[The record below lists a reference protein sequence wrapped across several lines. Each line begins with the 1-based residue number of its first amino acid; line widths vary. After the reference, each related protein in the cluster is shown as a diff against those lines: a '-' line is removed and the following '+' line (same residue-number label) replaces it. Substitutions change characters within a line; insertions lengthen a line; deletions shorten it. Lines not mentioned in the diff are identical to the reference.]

1 MMKRFRRCI
10 LFALIISQTISVGAQ
25 TEFGMCLGK
34 IKFIQAPPTMKMEAR
49 TMKISMS
56 RSFISPRICAR
67 VGGVAFVQVAEPVF
81 EVSSFLLKCDMDS
94 NSAFAVINGNTYNI
108 PLAVWQLQPIVNY
121 ANDENNAIVTLFGKG
136 ECRIQYHD
144 AFVDKLLGVRIL
156 QADLLLASSYLD
168 VNDRWK
174 LPSNNKGKYVMAESE
189 IDDFTTDTLITR
201 LLFGTTYDTMS
212 LYASYLIS
220 KAMDSIGEPMST
232 YIYTDFGEPITF
244 DIENGKLKLNGKPYY
259 RFTANDSIID
269 TIETYS
275 EIIAYID
282 TIKNKEIKYKNTIA
296 ETAYSYDFPSKI
308 KAIKAIINDKKKT
321 NNQKATNAFDVMDFY
336 IMSDS
341 LRAGDFD
348 LFALYNVILVNRLSS
363 YIDSVES
370 EGAITNTEQARLF
383 LEVRKIIN
391 DSSIYDAP
399 ALAAYAKALMELFPT
414 DSALININN
423 LFNFTTFNTDDLL
436 IYHINRNGIRKAV
449 FAEGLTNYLRENN
462 SLLYY
467 VNPIVVSAAQ
477 KTCQW
482 AAFFR
487 YAKMKNPSNWVK
499 FVKQVSKLK
508 YDAPKVYTP
517 INIEYSE

>member
-1 MMKRFRRCI
+1 MINNSKMMKRFRRCI

-144 AFVDKLLGVRIL
+144 DFVDKLLGVRIL

-220 KAMDSIGEPMST
+220 KAMDSI
-232 YIYTDFGEPITF
+232 
-244 DIENGKLKLNGKPYY
+244 
-259 RFTANDSIID
+259 
-269 TIETYS
+269 
-275 EIIAYID
+275 
-282 TIKNKEIKYKNTIA
+282 
-296 ETAYSYDFPSKI
+296 
-308 KAIKAIINDKKKT
+308 
-321 NNQKATNAFDVMDFY
+321 
-336 IMSDS
+336 
-341 LRAGDFD
+341 
-348 LFALYNVILVNRLSS
+348 
-363 YIDSVES
+363 
-370 EGAITNTEQARLF
+370 
-383 LEVRKIIN
+383 
-391 DSSIYDAP
+391 
-399 ALAAYAKALMELFPT
+399 
-414 DSALININN
+414 
-423 LFNFTTFNTDDLL
+423 
-436 IYHINRNGIRKAV
+436 
-449 FAEGLTNYLRENN
+449 
-462 SLLYY
+462 
-467 VNPIVVSAAQ
+467 
-477 KTCQW
+477 
-482 AAFFR
+482 
-487 YAKMKNPSNWVK
+487 
-499 FVKQVSKLK
+499 
-508 YDAPKVYTP
+508 
-517 INIEYSE
+517 